1 MKVLKGFGV
10 GILSFLLFLS
20 LSIFGIAF
28 MLNSTL
34 LNPDFVAAEV
44 DKIDIS
50 AMTREIADEQIGE
63 QLPDEALFIK
73 EAVYDVISDHEP
85 WLKEQV
91 KTAIYSGYDFL
102 LGKSENL
109 HIAVSLEPL
118 KESLRDSLWLSFNE
132 QLPLLLPDLLESQLK
147 PYLDQ
152 HYQEFIEQ
160 IPPEYL
166 PPEFSQIPE
175 EQIKPYLE
183 QYLQEIVRQA
193 AAGELPPELSSLLEN
208 LVKPYFDQYYDE
220 FAGQIPSELTLD
232 ESAISPEVMT
242 QLWQARQYVGYFQ
255 TTYYALIGFMVLLVL
270 GIILIHRNVRDTTR
284 ALGIDL
290 LIYGALEFAAVFF
303 ARNFV
308 PNNLP
313 LSDIPSSI
321 QTWLMG
327 LYSDLL
333 APLQTFSLVILV
345 CGVVLLV
352 VSFVYKPRVAEE

>member
-20 LSIFGIAF
+20 LSVFGIVF

-44 DKIDIS
+44 DRIDIS

-73 EAVYDVISDHEP
+73 DAIYDVISDHEP

-91 KTAIYSGYDFL
+91 KTALYSAYDFL

-109 HIAVSLEPL
+109 HIAISLEPL
-118 KESLRDSLWLSFNE
+118 KESLRDSLWQSFNE
-132 QLPLLLPDLLESQLK
+132 QLPLLLPDLLEHQLK

-152 HYQEFIEQ
+152 HYEEFIEQ

-166 PPEFSQIPE
+166 PPGVSQLPE
-175 EQIKPYLE
+175 EQIKPYLD
-183 QYLQEIVRQA
+183 QYLQEIARQGVT
-193 AAGELPPELSSLLEN
+193 GELPPEISALLEDM
-208 LVKPYFDQYYDE
+208 VKPYFDQYYDE

-232 ESAISPEVMT
+232 EGAIPPEVMT
-242 QLWQARQYVGYFQ
+242 QLWQARQYIGYFQ
-255 TTYYALIGFMVLLVL
+255 TFYYALIGFMVLLVL
-270 GIILIHRNVRDTTR
+270 GIILIYRNVRDTTR

-303 ARNFV
+303 ARNFA

-313 LSDIPSSI
+313 LADIPSSI
-321 QTWLMG
+321 HMWLMG

-333 APLQTFSLVILV
+333 APLQTFSLGVLIT
-345 CGVVLLV
+345 GVVLLI
-352 VSFVYKPRVAEE
+352 VSFVYQPRVAEE